1 MTHIVRYRPLTA
13 VKYPFENISDLL
25 QNFMLSPVFRRPDVE
40 LQIKIDVSEDDSA
53 YTVKAEIPGVRK
65 EDIRVCIDGDR
76 VSISAEANK
85 ETAETAVQKL
95 LHAER
100 HHGIQ
105 SRTFMLASEIDDAK
119 AEAKYENGLLELM
132 LPKKSSALVT
142 QLSIK

>member
-25 QNFMLSPVFRRPDVE
+25 QNFMLRPVFRRADVE
-40 LQIKIDVSEDDSA
+40 PQIKIDVSEDDSA
-53 YTVKAEIPGVRK
+53 YTVKAEIPGVKK

-76 VSISAEANK
+76 VSISAEA
-85 ETAETAVQKL
+85 ETAETAVHKL

-100 HHGIQ
+100 HHGMQ

-132 LPKKSSALVT
+132 LPKKSSAQVT